1 MANLRHKGSTD
12 EIWASTTDNHLSASQ
27 NSAGMSNQKKRAI
40 TATAALPAVYS
51 NSMHGKK

>member
-12 EIWASTTDNHLSASQ
+12 EIWASTTDNRLYASQ